1 MTEATSNKEDILNN
15 NTTIST
21 KRELAPVWDDED
33 DETVVVN
40 IKDATRLRK
49 LRKTEEEAQVTGTEF
64 QTRLQTQ

>member
-1 MTEATSNKEDILNN
+1 MTETTSCLSNIEEI
-15 NTTIST
+15 TTIST